1 MPVLTL
7 TLTDYRDEEHWRWVL
22 SDDRGKFLADHTVRL
37 DPNSREYQGFR
48 DLSTYLDYYHR
59 TRAPEAQLRD
69 LGAWV
74 GREVFGG
81 LRDALRHYRRSPATP
96 VRVVVPKEAQAL
108 LLRPFELACFEDGT
122 PFLGVGV
129 RPDGTAFRG
138 PGLRFVYQREGTGAE
153 PKEPAQD
160 ALRIL
165 AAFSLPVRQNPLNLR
180 RERYG
185 LQRLVRNLTQVS
197 GRAVELRV
205 LQYGATR
212 ATLQEAL
219 EEGEGWDIVHLSGH
233 GQKLE
238 LLLEDDRGGTDTV
251 NAVDLGDLLDLARQR
266 LKLLILDTCYS
277 GAGSHAAARAA
288 VGLDSEPTRQEGAEG
303 AALPETA
310 RTLLPSLAQILAER
324 LDCAALAMRYPV
336 GDAFATDLTL
346 SLYASL
352 LDRGQALPAA
362 LQLALEDA
370 LGADHRPPPLSPA
383 TPILVGPAAA
393 DLMLAPPAAPPGV
406 FALPRTGLEIAF
418 PAEPERFV
426 GRLQPMLRAS
436 QALAPHSKMRGVLFY
451 GMPGAGKTA
460 CALELSY
467 RHEHGR
473 FEGYVW
479 HRAPEADSE
488 IAGALFNL
496 MQDIQTQLN
505 APGLG
510 LTTALDDPKH
520 FRAYTLPRLRALLQQ
535 HALLLVLDNLET
547 LLTESGNWRD
557 PLWGDVVAALLTH
570 DGLSRVVLTS
580 RRQPA
585 GLSGHPRL
593 QVEAIHALSFAES
606 VILARETPHLQ
617 RLFDD
622 EPGRELLRQ
631 TLRVVQGHPKL
642 LELADALAADRDA
655 LARRVA
661 TAADDLAD
669 RADLLDAF
677 FAPGGDAE
685 GETRQEDA
693 DFLHALQGWTAGAA
707 AGLSPAAG
715 LLFTFL
721 CRLEP
726 EDRRQGIVEANWK
739 DFLTRLG
746 EGHATAA
753 AALAAP
759 EQGLP
764 AALAA
769 LGAAGLVAADR
780 PEIDAETQERLR
792 KQLAGLAAQAGQEHF
807 DPADLP
813 ALLAAVAAQATTFT
827 IHPSVAEAARAATTP
842 EVLAAADV
850 ELGDYHI
857 AMYRHGL
864 EREAQGGGQIV
875 VDGARHA
882 APYLLRRERW
892 MEAAFLLE
900 RMLQRDSGP
909 AARAFAL
916 PLLRRIAAATA
927 GTENALGTAGLLA
940 RELWMAGRTEEADQM
955 LRDLAV
961 RSAAQGDYRL
971 ASAIAA
977 ALLNLLML
985 SGRLPE
991 ALAVAEEIAGYT
1003 RRAGLGPWSQLVGE
1017 GMRLQVLNAMG
1028 RYEEVLAAVNAL
1040 RPKLQALSPAG
1051 EGDQAVNPWNA
1062 RETLLNTGQE
1072 AAVRSEKWEEALA
1085 FSAEILA
1092 ATQARG
1098 AGALEVA
1105 RTRFNDCG
1113 PLLRLGRHADARTL
1127 LQGCRAVFEAERD
1140 VKGLGK
1146 VYTAMAEL
1154 EGNTGGSTQAVRFGE
1169 VALAYS
1175 YQAGHPEDCASGHH
1189 NLANYLEREGAD
1201 PATVLAH
1208 RLAAAVTSLQ
1218 TQSGHLHATLHNLAI
1233 SDLPPGPPSFV
1244 EVAERVEAVE
1254 GVRFRALFERLPRTT
1269 PDGDAALAA
1278 VWQLVERERPQVEHE
1293 RQQREMMQSVL
1304 APLLPPEV
1312 AAALESGNQEQ
1323 LMAAFERLPL
1333 EQRQALLEQMRAA
1346 REQAGIEMP
1355 RPAGPDVDQVLHQ
1368 FAPLLEGIAAAA
1380 TDARLR
1386 PEIEALLPQL
1396 EEHGWRLTD
1405 ATRRIWAGERDP
1417 AALTASVDGNSATLV
1432 RRVLELLEG

>member
-1 MPVLTL
+1 MHALTL
-7 TLTDYRDEEHWRWVL
+7 TLTDYHDETHWRWVL
-22 SDDRGKFLADHTVRL
+22 SDDRGSFVADHTVRL
-37 DPNSREYQGFR
+37 DPDSREHRGFC
-48 DLSTYLDYYHR
+48 DLSTYLDYFSPIR
-59 TRAPEAQLRD
+59 PPAAQLRD

-74 GREVFGG
+74 GKEVFGG
-81 LRDALRHYRRSPATP
+81 LRDALRHHRNTPATP
-96 VRVVVPKEAQAL
+96 VRMVVPESAQAL

-496 MQDIQTQLN
+496 MQDIQTQLG

-510 LTTALDDPKH
+510 LTTALDDPKQ

-547 LLTESGNWRD
+547 LLTESGKWRD
-557 PLWGDVVAALLTH
+557 PLWGDVVAALLAH
-570 DGLSRVVLTS
+570 KGLSRVVLTS

-585 GLSGHPRL
+585 GLSGHARL
-593 QVEAIHALSFAES
+593 QVEAIHALSLAES
-606 VILARETPHLQ
+606 VILAREMPHLQ

-622 EPGRELLRQ
+622 EPGRELLRR

-642 LELADALAADRDA
+642 LELADALAADCDA

-661 TAADDLAD
+661 AAADDLAD
-669 RADLLDAF
+669 RADVLDAF
-677 FAPGGDAE
+677 FAAGGDAE
-685 GETRQEDA
+685 GETRQEDG
-693 DFLHALQGWTAGAA
+693 DFLRALQGWTAGAA

-715 LLFTFL
+715 LLFSFL

-726 EDRRQGIVEANWK
+726 EDRRQNIVQAVWPH
-739 DFLTRLG
+739 FLTRLG
-746 EGHATAA
+746 EGHAAAA

-769 LGAAGLVAADR
+769 LEAAGLVAVDR
-780 PEIDAETQERLR
+780 PEIEPAQIGGLEEL
-792 KQLAGLAAQAGQEHF
+792 LAGLAAQAGQEGF

-813 ALLAAVAAQATTFT
+813 ALLAAVAARATTFT
-827 IHPSVAEAARAATTP
+827 IHPGVAEAARAAAAP
-842 EVLAAADV
+842 EVLAAADT
-850 ELGDYHI
+850 ELGDYHGGT
-857 AMYRHGL
+857 YQHGL
-864 EREAQGGGQIV
+864 EREAEGGGQTV
-875 VDGARHA
+875 VDSARRA

-892 MEAAFLLE
+892 EEASTLLE
-900 RMLQRDSGP
+900 QMLHRDSCP
-909 AARAFAL
+909 ATLAFAL
-916 PLLRRIAAATA
+916 PLLRRIVAATA
-927 GTENALGTAGLLA
+927 GTERAMVDAGVLA
-940 RELWMAGRTEEADQM
+940 RALQMAGCIEEAESID
-955 LRDLAV
+955 
-961 RSAAQGDYRL
+961 RSRIGSCIAQGNYRL
-971 ASAIAA
+971 ASVAA
-977 ALLNLLML
+977 GQLLNLLML

-991 ALAVAEEIAGYT
+991 ALAVAEEKAGYT
-1003 RRAGLGPWSQLVGE
+1003 RRAGLGPWSQLVDE
-1017 GMRLQVLNAMG
+1017 GMRLQVMNAMG
-1028 RYEEVLAAVNAL
+1028 RYDEVLAAVDAL
-1040 RPKLQALSPAG
+1040 RPQLQTLPPG
-1051 EGDQAVNPWNA
+1051 GDADRAANPWNV
-1062 RETLLNTGQE
+1062 RETLLDTGHT
-1072 AAVRSEKWEEALA
+1072 AALYTECWEKALA
-1085 FSAEILA
+1085 LIAEILA
-1092 ATQARG
+1092 AKQVRG
-1098 AGALEVA
+1098 AGALEIA
-1105 RTRFNDCG
+1105 RTRFNDYG
-1113 PLLRLGRHADARTL
+1113 PLLSLGRHADARAL
-1127 LQGCRAVFEAERD
+1127 LQTCRAVFEAERD
-1140 VKGLGK
+1140 VEMLGK
-1146 VYTAMAEL
+1146 VYSALADL
-1154 EGNTGGSTQAVRFGE
+1154 EDKPGDRAAAVRFQE
-1169 VALAYS
+1169 VALAYQ
-1175 YQAGHPEDCASGHH
+1175 YRAGQPEDCASGHH
-1189 NLANYLEREGAD
+1189 NLANYLQRQGAD

-1208 RLAAAVTSLQ
+1208 RLAAAAVWLQ
-1218 TQSGHLHATLHNLAI
+1218 TQSGYLPMAVRALAG
-1233 SDLPPGPPSFV
+1233 SALPPAPPSFA
-1244 EVAERVEAVE
+1244 EVAEHVEAVE
-1254 GVRFRALFERLPRTT
+1254 GVRFCALFERLPRTA

-1278 VWQLVERERPQVEHE
+1278 VWQLVERERPQAEHK
-1293 RQQREMMQSVL
+1293 RQQVL
-1304 APLLPPEV
+1304 E
-1312 AAALESGNQEQ
+1312 E
-1323 LMAAFERLPL
+1323 
-1333 EQRQALLEQMRAA
+1333 
-1346 REQAGIEMP
+1346 
-1355 RPAGPDVDQVLHQ
+1355 

-1380 TDARLR
+1380 TDAGLR
-1386 PEIEALLPQL
+1386 TEIEALLPQL
-1396 EEHGWRLTD
+1396 EEKGWRLSD

-1417 AALTASVDGNSATLV
+1417 AALTVGIDGNSAALV
-1432 RRVLELLEG
+1432 RRALELLEG

>member
-1 MPVLTL
+1 MHALTL
-7 TLTDYRDEEHWRWVL
+7 TLTDYHDETHWRWVL
-22 SDDRGKFLADHTVRL
+22 SDDRGSFVADHTVRL
-37 DPNSREYQGFR
+37 DPDSREHRGFC
-48 DLSTYLDYYHR
+48 DLSTYLDYFSPIR
-59 TRAPEAQLRD
+59 PPAAQLRD

-74 GREVFGG
+74 GKEVFGG
-81 LRDALRHYRRSPATP
+81 LRDALRHHRNTPATP
-96 VRVVVPKEAQAL
+96 VRMVVPESAQAL

-460 CALELSY
+460 CALELAY

-479 HRAPEADSE
+479 HRAPEADSD
-488 IAGALFNL
+488 IAPALFNL

-505 APGLG
+505 APDLG

-547 LLTESGNWRD
+547 LLTESGKWRD
-557 PLWGDVVAALLTH
+557 PLWGDVVAALLAH
-570 DGLSRVVLTS
+570 KGLSRVVLTS

-585 GLSGHPRL
+585 GLSGHARL
-593 QVEAIHALSFAES
+593 QVEAIHALSLAES
-606 VILARETPHLQ
+606 VILAREMPHLQ
-617 RLFDD
+617 PLFDD
-622 EPGRELLRQ
+622 DPGRELLRR

-642 LELADALAADRDA
+642 LELANALAADRAA

-661 TAADDLAD
+661 AAADDLAG

-693 DFLHALQGWTAGAA
+693 DFLLALQGWTAGAA

-726 EDRRQGIVEANWK
+726 EDRRQDVVEANWK
-739 DFLTRLG
+739 DFLTILG
-746 EGHATAA
+746 EGHAAAA
-753 AALAAP
+753 AALAEP
-759 EQGLP
+759 NEGLDP
-764 AALAA
+764 ALAV
-769 LGAAGLVAADR
+769 LEAAGLVAVER
-780 PEIDAETQERLR
+780 PEIDP
-792 KQLAGLAAQAGQEHF
+792 AG
-807 DPADLP
+807 LP
-813 ALLAAVAAQATTFT
+813 ALLAAVTVRAATFT
-827 IHPSVAEAARAATTP
+827 LHPGVAEAARAAAPP

-850 ELGDYHI
+850 GLGSFHI
-857 AMYRHGL
+857 AAMRQGL
-864 EREAQGGGQIV
+864 RDEMEGGGRTVPQS
-875 VDGARHA
+875 ARRA
-882 APYLLRRERW
+882 APYLLRQRRW
-892 MEAAFLLE
+892 GQASSLLD
-900 RMLQRDSGP
+900 RMLGRDRSP
-909 AARAFAL
+909 ATLAFAL
-916 PLLRRIAAATA
+916 PLLRQIAERTVGDEHGPESARV
-927 GTENALGTAGLLA
+927 LA
-940 RELWMAGRTEEADQM
+940 RTLWQAGRVEEAEQM
-955 LRDLAV
+955 MRGVMAQTA
-961 RSAAQGDYRL
+961 RQGDYAV
-971 ASAIAA
+971 ASGVAGELVS
-977 ALLNLLML
+977 LLLT
-985 SGRLPE
+985 SGRLAQ
-991 ALAVAEEIAGYT
+991 ALDMAVRKADYT
-1003 RRAGLGPWSQLVGE
+1003 RRAGLGVCTQIFDRAK
-1017 GMRLQVLNAMG
+1017 RLQVLVAMG
-1028 RYEEVLAAVNAL
+1028 RFDETLATVETL
-1040 RPKLQALSPAG
+1040 RPQIERLPLVAEA
-1051 EGDQAVNPWNA
+1051 EENITPWHV
-1062 RETLLNTGQE
+1062 RETLVDTGRD
-1072 AAVRSEKWEEALA
+1072 AAAQSEQWELALA
-1085 FSAEILA
+1085 LNAEILVSEL
-1092 ATQARG
+1092 ARG
-1098 AGALEVA
+1098 AGALVTS
-1105 RTRFNDCG
+1105 RTRVNDYA
-1113 PLLRLGRHADARTL
+1113 PLLRLGRHTEARAL
-1127 LQGCRAVFEAERD
+1127 LQTCRGVFEAERD
-1140 VKGLGK
+1140 VEGLGS
-1146 VYTAMAEL
+1146 VYSAVADL
-1154 EGNTGGSTQAVRFGE
+1154 EDKTGGRGDAQRFEE
-1169 VALAYS
+1169 VALAYR
-1175 YQAGHPEDCASGHH
+1175 YQAGQPEDCAISHH
-1189 NLANYLEREGAD
+1189 NLANYLHRQGAD

-1208 RLAAAVTSLQ
+1208 GLAAAVIRLQ
-1218 TQSGHLHATLHNLAI
+1218 TQSGRLPTTLRGLAM
-1233 SDLPPGPPSFV
+1233 SDLPPAPPSFA

-1254 GVRFRALFERLPRTT
+1254 GVRFRALSERLLRTT
-1269 PDGDAALAA
+1269 QDGDAALAA
-1278 VWQLVERERPQVEHE
+1278 IWRLVEQERPQVEHE
-1293 RQQREMMQSVL
+1293 RQQRERTQTALASV
-1304 APLLPPEV
+1304 LPPELP
-1312 AAALESGNQEQ
+1312 AAPEPGNREQ
-1323 LMAAFERLPL
+1323 LMAAIARLTH
-1333 EQRQALLEQMRAA
+1333 EQRQALLEQMQAA
-1346 REQAGIEMP
+1346 GEQAGLDLP
-1355 RPAGPDVDQVLHQ
+1355 DSAGPDMDQVLQ
-1368 FAPLLEGIAAAA
+1368 EIAPLLEGIAAAA
-1380 TDARLR
+1380 TDAGLR
-1386 PEIEALLPQL
+1386 PEIEARLPQL
-1396 EEHGWRLTD
+1396 EEDGWHLAG

-1417 AALTASVDGNSATLV
+1417 AALTVGLDGQDAALV
-1432 RRVLELLEG
+1432 RRVLEMLA